1 MTKRDS
7 IKLFK
12 ELSISAGFREAKK
25 KMTDEQ
31 KTRIG
36 ETQFRN
42 RIIARIRDNMKVK
55 DKLDLT
61 DEQILAS
68 ASEREVKKYIRKEIN
83 SESFTSA
90 AERSRTNLVNSLKED
105 FPEQYKELKTKLG
118 QGKFGSIKS
127 SLVWNQ
133 QFGGYVMDGRYLIDV
148 SNSPKTVNIVEL

>member
-1 MTKRDS
+1 MT
-7 IKLFK
+7 
-12 ELSISAGFREAKK
+12 E
-25 KMTDEQ
+25 EQ

-55 DKLDLT
+55 DKADLT
-61 DEQILAS
+61 DTQILAS

-90 AERSRTNLVNSLKED
+90 AERSRTNLINSLKED

-118 QGKFGSIKS
+118 LGKFGSIKNN
-127 SLVWNQ
+127 LAWNQ
-133 QFGGYVMDGRYLIDV
+133 TYGAYVMNGQYLIDV